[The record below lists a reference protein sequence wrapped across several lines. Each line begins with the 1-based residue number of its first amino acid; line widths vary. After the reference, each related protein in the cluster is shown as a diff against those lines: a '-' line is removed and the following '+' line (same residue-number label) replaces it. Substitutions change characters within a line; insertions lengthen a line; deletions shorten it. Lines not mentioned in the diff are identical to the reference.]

1 MNYLQKLYT
10 ALATMIDARF
20 LALALPSFAYLY
32 TDAAIANT
40 IVYSFA
46 AMIALAAI
54 SHIVRKIYF
63 PYIDLEEYA
72 NSALRDARASGLVV
86 LAVALVL
93 STIIISTTLWLKG

>member
-10 ALATMIDARF
+10 ALATMIDTRF
-20 LALALPSFAYLY
+20 LALAVPSFAYLY

-46 AMIALAAI
+46 VMIALAAI

-63 PYIDLEEYA
+63 PYIDLAEYA
-72 NSALRDARASGLVV
+72 SSALRDPRASAIVV
-86 LAVALVL
+86 FAVALVL
-93 STIIISTTLWLKG
+93 STMIISTTLWLKG